1 MLRASHHFRQ
11 RNVWSRAVRTLAT
24 SISDV
29 EEQRKDFHL
38 QLTSQQQQQQQQR
51 QRRIVPFSH
60 HQPPSFIDV
69 PATADITSQLR
80 HERLCL
86 SSGIVL
92 DYASTVNAHHLQSQQ
107 PFFHPDHH
115 HRRRRRR
122 RRPSSISSSSSSS
135 SFKRSFHT
143 TSRRWSPDKQTRDG
157 SSTAQGV
164 TPTTTKRTASTPR
177 WLQEEETPTSVTIK
191 RMIVALPGQVWRVT
205 KRLLKWI
212 FKCLRNPSHFKET
225 MSEFWTHIKHD
236 FQRYKT
242 GTQLLIA
249 DIKLA
254 TNILQR
260 VLRGY
265 SLSRRERNQLKRTA
279 LDILRVGPL
288 AMFIIV
294 PGMEFV
300 LPFAVKAFPNMLPS
314 TFRETLKTQ
323 EGECSCCAIVFVLC
337 NIDTGQSYICS
348 LVHALTF
355 SLIFLSFSLFFSFL
369 LFSSLFSL

>member
-1 MLRASHHFRQ
+1 MLRAGHHFRQ

-24 SISDV
+24 SINDV

-38 QLTSQQQQQQQQR
+38 QLTSQQQQQQQQQ
-51 QRRIVPFSH
+51 QRRVVPFSH
-60 HQPPSFIDV
+60 HQPPSFNNV
-69 PATADITSQLR
+69 PATTDITSQLR

-92 DYASTVNAHHLQSQQ
+92 DYASTVNAHHLQSTQ
-107 PFFHPDHH
+107 PFFHSD
-115 HRRRRRR
+115 HRRRRRQ
-122 RRPSSISSSSSSS
+122 RPSSISSSSSSS

-157 SSTAQGV
+157 SSTA
-164 TPTTTKRTASTPR
+164 TAATAATTTTTTTTTTTKRTATTPR

-191 RMIVALPGQVWRVT
+191 RIIVALPGQVWRIT

-212 FKCLRNPSHFKET
+212 FKCIRNPSHFKET

-260 VLRGY
+260 VLRG
-265 SLSRRERNQLKRTA
+265 
-279 LDILRVGPL
+279 
-288 AMFIIV
+288 
-294 PGMEFV
+294 EF
-300 LPFAVKAFPNMLPS
+300 
-314 TFRETLKTQ
+314 
-323 EGECSCCAIVFVLC
+323 
-337 NIDTGQSYICS
+337 Y
-348 LVHALTF
+348 
-355 SLIFLSFSLFFSFL
+355 L
-369 LFSSLFSL
+369 LFSINYY